1 MKKLMAWLFAVTVV
15 LGVAS
20 VTVAQEAAY
29 ILAVGDPIRIHVFEE
44 PDLTFDR
51 LQINDAGSIAFPF
64 LGEIKAAGKTT
75 TQLQQLIVQ
84 GLKPDYLLDPIV
96 TVTVLEYR
104 PFFLDGE
111 VTRPGNYPFQP
122 GGLTLR
128 QAITMAGGL
137 TERAAENKITVVP
150 AGKKEESKVGMDYQ
164 IKPGDTIKI
173 GQSFF

>member
-1 MKKLMAWLFAVTVV
+1 MKRLKQWLITALVAYGVTS
-15 LGVAS
+15 VAM
-20 VTVAQEAAY
+20 AQEVTY
-29 ILAVGDPIRIHVFEE
+29 TLAIGDPIRIHVFEE
-44 PDLTFDR
+44 PDLSFDR
-51 LQINDAGSIAFPF
+51 VQINDAGMIPFPF

-75 TQLQQLIVQ
+75 TQLQQIIVQ
-84 GLKPDYLLDPIV
+84 GLKPDYLLDPSV

-111 VTRPGNYPFQP
+111 VNKPGNYPFQP

-128 QAITMAGGL
+128 QAITMAGGM
-137 TERAAENKITVVP
+137 TERANSSKITVVP
-150 AGKKEESKVGMDYQ
+150 AGKTTEVKVDMDYS